1 MTAPKTT
8 VSSNFLSCWPKNST
22 RKNYLRMHPF
32 PLQCT
37 TDTEIKDLQE
47 INTFNSNYRECY
59 SNTFRP
65 VAYATN

>member
-1 MTAPKTT
+1 
-8 VSSNFLSCWPKNST
+8 
-22 RKNYLRMHPF
+22 MHPF
-32 PLQCT
+32 PLQRM

-47 INTFNSNYRECY
+47 INTLNSNYRECY